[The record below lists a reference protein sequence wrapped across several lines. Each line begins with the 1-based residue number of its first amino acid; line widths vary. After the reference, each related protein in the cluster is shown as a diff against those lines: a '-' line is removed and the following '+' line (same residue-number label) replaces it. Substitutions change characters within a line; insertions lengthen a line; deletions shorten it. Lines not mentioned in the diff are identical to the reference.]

1 MLRETA
7 ENMNFFVLAQVL
19 VCMFYAR
26 ADFLYFVARSVIRS
40 IVSFAVCITNL
51 VDKAYLRKQDQK
63 CTTGRRRGKLRCS
76 GENKNGS
83 SPAVLVHDPQE
94 VDNFALDHSVLCYL
108 HDIQEF
114 SPDGRL

>member
-1 MLRETA
+1 MR
-7 ENMNFFVLAQVL
+7 VQIS
-19 VCMFYAR
+19 CI
-26 ADFLYFVARSVIRS
+26 SSQGVIRS